1 MAPWPV
7 YAVLGNPPFS
17 GPLPQIPQDGMYA
30 SLNHPSSRNKTAYLP
45 LILKR
50 LSKYREMWEYSDYSN
65 LQLLKRWGEYN
76 RECCP
81 ILKDTG

>member
-30 SLNHPSSRNKTAYLP
+30 SLNHPSSRNKTAYLT
-45 LILKR
+45 LIL
-50 LSKYREMWEYSDYSN
+50 
-65 LQLLKRWGEYN
+65 
-76 RECCP
+76 
-81 ILKDTG
+81 